1 MHACPP
7 ITRQSCVHPWHRPL
21 QWTSWQHI
29 WPTNPPRTRKQGT
42 AQRASALATTPPL
55 PSLRARPLF
64 PLTVASSTQA
74 SPTQVDP
81 HCHAPNFA
89 YADLLELR
97 ELVHDLPLHRDTSER
112 RNNPIFG
119 QLSTFAKDGTSP
131 FSVAFRHWERRYDE
145 WKEASARTWG
155 ICRTPTKTDF
165 LTSQTLDDSADDP
178 TNLHPFYSCP
188 TATADAQNIWTL
200 PAAPEWWHDALW
212 QLGDETWTHL
222 RPESDHRDAWQGDL
236 RWRFFRAARELKSI
250 SGCTL
255 TLVPPSLQKPSPDFV
270 HTELLLASY
279 IKILGA
285 KTLSMATLVCCHCT
299 QELLRMKWEWVPL
312 SLFCGMPLPVSRRVL
327 PSGGANVLAL

>member
-1 MHACPP
+1 M
-7 ITRQSCVHPWHRPL
+7 
-21 QWTSWQHI
+21 
-29 WPTNPPRTRKQGT
+29 
-42 AQRASALATTPPL
+42 
-55 PSLRARPLF
+55 
-64 PLTVASSTQA
+64 
-74 SPTQVDP
+74 
-81 HCHAPNFA
+81 
-89 YADLLELR
+89 
-97 ELVHDLPLHRDTSER
+97 HDLPLHRDTSER

-236 RWRFFRAARELKSI
+236 RWRFFRAARELKST

-255 TLVPPSLQKPSPDFV
+255 TLVPPSPQEPPPDFV
-270 HTELLLASY
+270 HNELLLASY
-279 IKILGA
+279 LTILGA
-285 KTLSMATLVCCHCT
+285 KTLSMPTMANMACCHCT
-299 QELLRMKWEWVPL
+299 QELLRTKWEWAPRDCSDPDYTGPGGNWETADGTRFFCPWVDACPPSEDMLRGPL
-312 SLFCGMPLPVSRRVL
+312 RHLEDHHDEHAAFEDFYDTDV
-327 PSGGANVLAL
+327 